1 MTTAAPTQVLS
12 SRLPAT
18 PEQVWAR
25 VQHSGFI
32 ANYLGATLPATELR
46 AGQSLHGTGRDGA
59 PLTIAVIEALA
70 PCRLSLRVTRAAHPL
85 GLQLAIAAC
94 AHGSRLTL
102 THHAA
107 GAAVQDADP
116 SAVPGAEPVTEPEP
130 EPGAVAAA
138 AAGAASGT
146 LGLARRLAEPP
157 GVASSAAA
165 LGSLP
170 ALATAR
176 AYLADTATLMAALR
190 GALLPRQAYALPAD
204 GGFSLAQHVW
214 HLADV
219 EQFGWARRFDRL
231 LSAHNPLLP
240 GVDGD
245 RLAVERRYQQRR
257 WQPAAARF
265 VRQRQHTLAAL
276 AQCTPATLQRPVRF
290 SGLATIGADMLA
302 ALLAHDHEH
311 RLELCAHL
319 AALALKGWT
328 ALPASPSPPRLQPPL
343 PSPLP
348 PPPLEGACP

>member
-1 MTTAAPTQVLS
+1 MITAAPTQVLS

-25 VQHSGFI
+25 VRHSGFI
-32 ANYLGATLPATELR
+32 ANYLGATLPATTLQ

-59 PLTIAVIEALA
+59 PLAIAVIEALA
-70 PCRLSLRVTRAAHPL
+70 PCSLSLRVTSAAHPL
-85 GLQLAIAAC
+85 GLHLAIVAC
-94 AHGSRLTL
+94 ANGSRLTL
-102 THHAA
+102 THQAA
-107 GAAVQDADP
+107 GAALQDADP
-116 SAVPGAEPVTEPEP
+116 SAVPGAEPATEP
-130 EPGAVAAA
+130 GA
-138 AAGAASGT
+138 AAGAAADAAPGAAPGT
-146 LGLARRLAEPP
+146 SGLARRLAAPP
-157 GVASSAAA
+157 GVALSAAA
-165 LGSLP
+165 LGSLS
-170 ALATAR
+170 ALAAAR
-176 AYLADTATLMAALR
+176 AYLADTATLVAALR

-231 LSAHNPLLP
+231 LAAPNPLLP

-257 WQPAAARF
+257 WHPAAARF

-276 AQCTPATLQRPVRF
+276 ARCTPATLQRPVRF
-290 SGLATIGADMLA
+290 SGQATIGADMLA

-311 RLELCAHL
+311 RLDLCAHL
-319 AALALKGWT
+319 AALAHKGWA
-328 ALPASPSPPRLQPPL
+328 ALPTSPSPPRLQPPL
-343 PSPLP
+343 P

>member
-25 VQHSGFI
+25 VRHSGFI

-70 PCRLSLRVTRAAHPL
+70 PCSLSLRVTRAAHPL
-85 GLQLAIAAC
+85 GLHLAIAAC
-94 AHGSRLTL
+94 ANGSRLTL
-102 THHAA
+102 THQAA

-116 SAVPGAEPVTEPEP
+116 SAVPGAEP
-130 EPGAVAAA
+130 GAVADAAAAGA

-146 LGLARRLAEPP
+146 CGLARRLAVPP
-157 GVASSAAA
+157 GVALSAAA

-170 ALATAR
+170 ALAAAR
-176 AYLADTATLMAALR
+176 AYLAETATLMAALR

-311 RLELCAHL
+311 RLDLSEHL

-343 PSPLP
+343 P